1 MPSVV
6 MHLPRLVIGGI
17 SSGVGKT
24 MVSTGIMAAL
34 SKKLRVQ
41 PFKIGPD
48 FIDTSFHALA
58 TGNSSINLDTWLM
71 GDEGVLSSFAR
82 HAVNADVSIIEG
94 VMGIFDGESR
104 GASTISIAKL
114 LSAPIVL
121 VIDCHAMG
129 ETGGML
135 VKGFSDVISAV
146 IFNRAAGSHC
156 DLCKWGAS
164 RIGAKVLGC
173 IPYDSSVHVPERHL
187 GLRMAHEVDSGFINS
202 ITRLIEDNI
211 DLDELLR
218 IANEAPDI
226 DVDKYLIEEHS
237 FSNSGVAYVAFDSAF
252 NFYYRDNIDALS
264 RSFSVKF
271 FSPVAGDTYG
281 DDANLV
287 ILGGGYPELFLNEL
301 ASNQE
306 LISKLR
312 RDSMNGLPI
321 YAECGGLMY
330 LSRYIRRNEREF
342 PMVNLFDVGIEMTN
356 RLTLSYSLLESLR
369 DSPISMRGDSLRGHE
384 FHYSSAEVL
393 GEVEFAHRVLKGRGI
408 NGFDGLITH
417 NSLAQYTHINF
428 VRGNAIERLV
438 NISNSY
444 SRR

>member
-1 MPSVV
+1 

-41 PFKIGPD
+41 PFKVGPD
-48 FIDTSFHALA
+48 FIDTSFHMLA
-58 TGNSSINLDTWLM
+58 TGNPSINLDTWLM
-71 GDEGVLSSFAR
+71 GDEGVLSSFTK

-104 GASTISIAKL
+104 GVSTISIARL
-114 LSAPIVL
+114 LSAPLIL

-146 IFNRAAGSHC
+146 IFNRATGSHC
-156 DLCKWGAS
+156 DLCRWGAS
-164 RIGAKVLGC
+164 RVGVKVLGC
-173 IPYDSSVHVPERHL
+173 IPHDPDVHVPERHL
-187 GLRMAHEVDSGFINS
+187 GLRMAHEVDSGFIGS

-218 IANEAPDI
+218 IANEAPDM
-226 DVDKYLIEEHS
+226 DVDKYLVEERPL
-237 FSNSGVAYVAFDSAF
+237 NRGGVAYMAFDSAF
-252 NFYYRDNIDALS
+252 NFYYGDNIDALS

-271 FSPVAGDTYG
+271 FSPIAGDVYG

-287 ILGGGYPELFLNEL
+287 IFGGGYPELFLNEL
-301 ASNQE
+301 TSNQA
-306 LISKLR
+306 LMSKLR
-312 RDSMNGLPI
+312 RDSANGLPI

-330 LSRYIRRNEREF
+330 LSRYIRRDERRF
-342 PMVNLFDVGIEMTN
+342 PMVNLFDVGIEMTS

-393 GEVEFAHRVLKGRGI
+393 GEVEFAHRVLRGSGI

-428 VRGNAIERLV
+428 VQGNVIERLI

>member
-1 MPSVV
+1 

-41 PFKIGPD
+41 PFKVGPD
-48 FIDTSFHALA
+48 FIDTSFHMLA
-58 TGNSSINLDTWLM
+58 TGNPSINLDTWLM
-71 GDEGVLSSFAR
+71 GEEGVLSSFTK

-104 GASTISIAKL
+104 GASTISIARL
-114 LSAPIVL
+114 LSAPLIL

-146 IFNRAAGSHC
+146 IFNRATGSHC
-156 DLCKWGAS
+156 DLCRWGAS
-164 RIGAKVLGC
+164 RVGVKVLGC
-173 IPYDSSVHVPERHL
+173 IPHDPGVHVPERHL
-187 GLRMAHEVDSGFINS
+187 GLRMAHEVDSGFIGS

-226 DVDKYLIEEHS
+226 DVDKYLVEEQS
-237 FSNSGVAYVAFDSAF
+237 LNRSGVAYMAFDSAF

-271 FSPVAGDTYG
+271 FSPVAGDVYG

-287 ILGGGYPELFLNEL
+287 IFGGGYPELFLNEL
-301 ASNQE
+301 ASNQA
-306 LISKLR
+306 LMSKLR
-312 RDSMNGLPI
+312 RDSANGLPI

-330 LSRYIRRNEREF
+330 LSRYIRRDERQF

-356 RLTLSYSLLESLR
+356 KLTLSYSLLESLR

-393 GEVEFAHRVLKGRGI
+393 GEVEFAHRVLRGRGI
-408 NGFDGLITH
+408 DGFDGLITH

-428 VRGNAIERLV
+428 VRGNAIERLI

>member
-1 MPSVV
+1 

-41 PFKIGPD
+41 PFKVGPD
-48 FIDTSFHALA
+48 FIDTSFHMLA
-58 TGNSSINLDTWLM
+58 TGNPSINLDTWLM
-71 GDEGVLSSFAR
+71 GDEGVLSSFTK

-104 GASTISIAKL
+104 GVSTISIAKL
-114 LSAPIVL
+114 LSAPLIL

-146 IFNRAAGSHC
+146 IFNRATGSHC
-156 DLCKWGAS
+156 DLCRWGAS
-164 RIGAKVLGC
+164 RVGVKVLGC
-173 IPYDSSVHVPERHL
+173 IPHDPDVHVPERHL
-187 GLRMAHEVDSGFINS
+187 GLRMAHEVDSGFIGS

-218 IANEAPDI
+218 IANEAPDM
-226 DVDKYLIEEHS
+226 DVDKYLVEERPL
-237 FSNSGVAYVAFDSAF
+237 NRGGVAYMAFDSAF
-252 NFYYRDNIDALS
+252 NFYYGDNIDALS

-271 FSPVAGDTYG
+271 FSPIAGDVYG

-287 ILGGGYPELFLNEL
+287 IFGGGYPELFLNEL
-301 ASNQE
+301 TSNQA
-306 LISKLR
+306 LMSKLR
-312 RDSMNGLPI
+312 RDSANGLPI

-330 LSRYIRRNEREF
+330 LSRYIRRDERRF
-342 PMVNLFDVGIEMTN
+342 PMVNLFDVGIEMTS

-393 GEVEFAHRVLKGRGI
+393 GEVEFAHRVLRGSGI

-428 VRGNAIERLV
+428 VQGNVIERLI